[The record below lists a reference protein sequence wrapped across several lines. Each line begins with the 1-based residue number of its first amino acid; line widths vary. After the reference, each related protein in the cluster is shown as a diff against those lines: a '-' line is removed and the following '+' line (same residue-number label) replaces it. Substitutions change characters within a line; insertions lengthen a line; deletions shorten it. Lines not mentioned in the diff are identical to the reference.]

1 MRDRKNYSGRNNRDA
16 NSVSE
21 VETFE
26 LSETSEAPVEEKKN
40 RTGHI
45 TGCEL
50 LNVRREPSSSSS
62 VIGTLTSSDM
72 VVIRDKNDY
81 QDFFKV
87 ITPKGVSGY
96 CMKKYIA
103 FND

>member
-1 MRDRKNYSGRNNRDA
+1 MKDRRNFLGRTNKDA
-16 NSVSE
+16 DSVNE
-21 VETFE
+21 
-26 LSETSEAPVEEKKN
+26 SETSEVTVEKKKN

-50 LNVRREPSSSSS
+50 LNVRKEPS
-62 VIGTLTSSDM
+62 TSSPVIAVLNRSDS
-72 VVIRDKNDY
+72 VVIREKNDVP
-81 QDFFKV
+81 DFFKV
-87 ITPKGVSGY
+87 TTKKGVSGY

>member
-1 MRDRKNYSGRNNRDA
+1 MKDRKNFQSRA
-16 NSVSE
+16 P
-21 VETFE
+21 VEE
-26 LSETSEAPVEEKKN
+26 SEAPVEEKKN

-50 LNVRREPSSSSS
+50 LNVRQNPDSSSL
-62 VIGTLTSSDM
+62 VVAQITSADM
-72 VVIRDKNDY
+72 LLIRGEDNVSG
-81 QDFFKV
+81 FFKV
-87 ITPKGVSGY
+87 TTASGVSGY

>member
-1 MRDRKNYSGRNNRDA
+1 MKDNKIFNGRTNNDDKSA
-16 NSVSE
+16 
-21 VETFE
+21 
-26 LSETSEAPVEEKKN
+26 APVEVPKN

-50 LNVRREPSSSSS
+50 LNVRREPSISSPI
-62 VIGTLTSSDM
+62 VAVLNSSDSVM
-72 VVIRDKNDY
+72 IREKNNVS
-81 QDFFKV
+81 DFFKV
-87 ITPKGVSGY
+87 TTANGVSGY

>member
-1 MRDRKNYSGRNNRDA
+1 MKDRRNYVGRP
-16 NSVSE
+16 SE
-21 VETFE
+21 PEPVP
-26 LSETSEAPVEEKKN
+26 EAPVENKN

-50 LNVRREPSSSSS
+50 LNVRQEPDSSAF
-62 VIGTLTSSDM
+62 VVDMLTSSDSVM
-72 VVIRDKNDY
+72 IREKNSTP
-81 QDFFKV
+81 DFFKV
-87 ITPKGVSGY
+87 TTPKGISGY

>member
-1 MRDRKNYSGRNNRDA
+1 MKERKNFQSRTTP
-16 NSVSE
+16 E
-21 VETFE
+21 VQD
-26 LSETSEAPVEEKKN
+26 APVEEVKN

-50 LNVRREPSSSSS
+50 LNVRRNPDISSP
-62 VIGTLTSSDM
+62 VIAQLTSSDTVM
-72 VVIRDKNDY
+72 IREKNNVS
-81 QDFFKV
+81 DFFKV
-87 ITPKGVSGY
+87 TTTGGVSGY